1 MKKVLCL
8 LVVWLIAGS
17 ISLAES
23 IDLSSMSDDELTT
36 LMAQVDSE
44 ITNRG
49 IGYTPIS
56 EGVYVVGVSL
66 EQGGYTFT
74 AQRDESGNDYVWVY
88 LGVFNDEK
96 DVWDKD
102 KAVTKISLTE
112 SGQSY
117 HLDIKEGQTLH
128 ITVPGG
134 TCVYSKE

>member
-1 MKKVLCL
+1 MKKVLCW
-8 LVVWLIAGS
+8 LVALLIAGS
-17 ISLAES
+17 IAFADTV
-23 IDLSSMSDDELTT
+23 DLSSMSDDELTA

-44 ITNRG
+44 IINRG
-49 IGYTPIS
+49 IGSTPIS

-74 AQRDESGNDYVWVY
+74 AKQDASGNDYVWVY

-96 DVWDKD
+96 DVWDSD

-112 SGQSY
+112 AGKSY
-117 HLDIKEGQTLH
+117 HLDLKEGQILH